1 MGSSKV
7 DFQIA
12 ETQCRRVSRLL
23 KSLDA
28 LVMPWVLS
36 QEWSLGAFLRLMKR
50 KREIAERFPEDWHTQ
65 SAAQVA
71 AGQLYIHPA
80 RIRKLLR
87 ALRAQL
93 SDEQA
98 EFLEGFAEASWYYCL
113 FAVQENPAADF
124 FTIQEAGTGRERLLY
139 SPAVRESTRTGVKLF
154 LSLVFHNGLCLQT
167 YGPVHYFRGYQ
178 PFDFHY
184 FARQLAPE
192 LYRDEGL
199 SAVIA
204 AEPGSFL
211 LLDVNSEIPPV
222 GHRGEPIE
230 VHDHEARV
238 DSFDPGRCAGGEL
251 EMKSKG
257 EVTRLKLAG
266 EDTPFRNAYVFHDRA
281 HGMLLAHATNAR
293 LYSRLRELLAD
304 QVALPEVPDWR
315 ASMNM
320 IVSTRQILGKA
331 EPSAAYIELFEE
343 EPDSEPTSEEKEQ
356 LERLNA
362 FMAEL
367 SDHRNHGRSY
377 ALEELAARHGV
388 PLQTARQI
396 EEQSFLQHERSA
408 QLSIEGGLA
417 GYVPPSPVM
426 RDFFHQS
433 PWDSSLFVFLDSP
446 RVRQQYAALLERLSR
461 QAEELN
467 AAGQDAE
474 APPDSLSEL
483 ADWVEDLYSE
493 RAEQQDFTLLNISL
507 HLLCSRGEDFEPA
520 RDYAVEA
527 LRLFWQ
533 VWVPGGEPEACERF
547 IRRYGGF
554 CRKILVAG
562 GLAEIEPGVSL
573 ARLRTADFGMRPT
586 VFLRAWAKPGPQR

>member
-1 MGSSKV
+1 MSSKL
-7 DFQIA
+7 DFQMA
-12 ETQCRRVSRLL
+12 ETQCRRASRLL

-50 KREIAERFPEDWHTQ
+50 KRDIADRFPEDWRTQ

-87 ALRAQL
+87 ALRPQL
-93 SDEQA
+93 SEEQA
-98 EFLEGFAEASWYYCL
+98 EFLKEFVEASWYYTP
-113 FAVQENPAADF
+113 FAVQESPAADF
-124 FTIQEAGTGRERLLY
+124 FSIQEAGTGRERLLY
-139 SPAVRESTRTGVKLF
+139 SPAVRESTRTGVNLF
-154 LSLVFHNGLCLQT
+154 LSLVFHNGICLQT
-167 YGPVHYFRGYQ
+167 YGPVHYYRGYQ

-192 LYRDEGL
+192 LYREQGL

-222 GHRGEPIE
+222 GHRGELIE
-230 VHDHEARV
+230 VHDHEAHV
-238 DSFDPGRCAGGEL
+238 DGFDSGRYAGEEL
-251 EMKSKG
+251 ELESMG
-257 EVTRLKLAG
+257 EVTRLKLSG
-266 EDTPFRNAYVFHDRA
+266 EDSPLRNAYVFYDRA
-281 HGMLLAHATNAR
+281 GGTLLAHATNAR
-293 LYSRLRELLAD
+293 LYGRLRELLAG
-304 QVALPEVPDWR
+304 QVALPEEPDWR

-320 IVSTRQILGKA
+320 IVSARQILKKA

-343 EPDSEPTSEEKEQ
+343 EPGSEPTSAEKEQ

-367 SDHRNHGRSY
+367 SDHRNHGRGY
-377 ALEELAARHGV
+377 TLEELAARHGIS
-388 PLQTARQI
+388 PQTARQI
-396 EEQSFLQHERSA
+396 EEQSFLRHERLA
-408 QLSIEGGLA
+408 QLAIDGGLA
-417 GYVPPSPVM
+417 GYVPPSPAM
-426 RDFFHQS
+426 RQFFDQS
-433 PWDSSLFVFLDSP
+433 PWDSGLFVFLESP
-446 RVRQQYAALLERLSR
+446 RVRQLYADLQEELSR
-461 QAEELN
+461 RAEELN
-467 AAGQDAE
+467 AAGQEVD
-474 APPDSLSEL
+474 APPASPTEL
-483 ADWVEDLYSE
+483 GDWVEDLYSE
-493 RAEQQDFTLLNISL
+493 RAEQQDFTLLNSSL
-507 HLLCSRGEDFEPA
+507 HLLCSRGEDFEPV

-533 VWVPGGEPEACERF
+533 VWVPGGEPETCERF

-562 GLAEIEPGVSL
+562 GLAEIERGVPL
-573 ARLRTADFGMRPT
+573 ARLRAADFGIRPT
-586 VFLRAWAKPGPQR
+586 AFLRAWAKPGPQR

>member
-1 MGSSKV
+1 MSSKV

-12 ETQCRRVSRLL
+12 ETQCRRASRLL

-28 LVMPWVLS
+28 LVMPWLLS
-36 QEWSLGAFLRLMKR
+36 QEWSLGVFLRLMKR
-50 KREIAERFPEDWHTQ
+50 KRDIAERFPEDWHTQ

-71 AGQLYIHPA
+71 AGQLYSHPA

-87 ALRAQL
+87 ARRAQL
-93 SDEQA
+93 SEEQA
-98 EFLEGFAEASWYYCL
+98 EFLKGFVEASWYYCP
-113 FAVQENPAADF
+113 FVVQESPAADF

-139 SPAVRESTRTGVKLF
+139 SPSVRESTRTGVNLF
-154 LSLVFHNGLCLQT
+154 LSLVFHNGICLQT
-167 YGPVHYFRGYQ
+167 YGPVHYYRGYQ

-192 LYRDEGL
+192 LYREEGL

-222 GHRGEPIE
+222 GHHDELIE

-238 DSFDPGRCAGGEL
+238 DSFEPGRYAGGEL
-251 EMKSKG
+251 ELESKG
-257 EVTRLKLAG
+257 EVTRLKLSG
-266 EDTPFRNAYVFHDRA
+266 EDTPFRNAYVFFDRA
-281 HGMLLAHATNAR
+281 RGVLLAHATNAR
-293 LYSRLRELLAD
+293 LYGRLRELLAG
-304 QVALPEVPDWR
+304 QVALPEEPDWR

-343 EPDSEPTSEEKEQ
+343 EPASEPTSEEKEQ

-367 SDHRNHGRSY
+367 GDHRNHGRSY
-377 ALEELAARHGV
+377 ALEELAARHGIS
-388 PLQTARQI
+388 LQTARQI
-396 EEQSFLQHERSA
+396 EEQSFLHNERLA
-408 QLSIEGGLA
+408 PLSIEEGLA
-417 GYVPPSPVM
+417 GYVPPSPVV
-426 RDFFHQS
+426 RRSFHQS
-433 PWDSSLFVFLDSP
+433 PWDSGLFVFLDSP
-446 RVRQQYAALLERLSR
+446 RVRQLYAGLQEELSR
-461 QAEELN
+461 RAEELN

-474 APPDSLSEL
+474 APPASPTEL
-483 ADWVEDLYSE
+483 GDWVEDLYSE

-507 HLLCSRGEDFEPA
+507 HMLCSRGEDFEPV

-554 CRKILVAG
+554 CRKVLIAG
-562 GLAEIEPGVSL
+562 GLAEIEPGTSL
-573 ARLRTADFGMRPT
+573 ARLRAAGFSMRPT
-586 VFLRAWAKPGPQR
+586 AFLRAWAKPGPQR